1 MTYCIN
7 PKCSHPENLDQN
19 RFCSYCGTPLWLGD
33 RYRIIQSLSSL
44 EGGRTFLAIDEE
56 DPQKN
61 RCIVKQIPL
70 HSHANQQTK
79 EKEIEDFKK
88 EALTLQELGHH
99 PQIPSIL
106 AYFLPQKHLPH
117 LIFPLLVQE
126 FIEGQPISKEV
137 FEEAEI
143 RDLLDQVLPILQFVH
158 SKGIIHRDLNPNNI
172 IRQSQP
178 GSFSQKGKLFL
189 VDFSTAKVTTKT
201 MLANTGT
208 VIGSGTYTPPEQLKG
223 KATFASDL
231 YSLGLTCIHLLTTIH
246 PFDLFSTINGLAGWR
261 DYLAEPF
268 DHKLGKILDKMV
280 AENLS
285 QRYKSATEIL
295 QDLHPGKTFDLPEF
309 NPKSNLEFTL
319 DWHCIKTFTGHI
331 NSIHSL
337 SFSPNGQYLASGSA
351 DQTIL
356 IWNLETLS
364 KEKKISGHQGIVEA
378 VLFTHQGDQI
388 ISASWD
394 YKIKVWDFN
403 SGENIKDLTG
413 HTGWIKALALT
424 TDDQTLVSGGTD
436 QTIKIWSLKT
446 GNLIHNLTDHQGAI
460 HCLAISPNNLLLASG
475 SQDNTIKI
483 WELKTGKYLFTIT
496 GHSATV
502 EDLIFSPTGQIL
514 ISGSQDQT
522 IKIWNLNTGKIINTL
537 NGHSQGINDLALRSK
552 GDLLISGSNDK
563 TITIWHLGTGELLET
578 IFAHN
583 SGIKAVAFHP
593 KIRLLASGSQDK
605 TIKLWKR

>member
-7 PKCSHPENLDQN
+7 PKCNHPENSDQN
-19 RFCSYCGTPLWLGD
+19 RFCSYCGNRLWLGD

-44 EGGRTFLAIDEE
+44 KVGRTFLAIDEE
-56 DPQKN
+56 DPKKP

-70 HSHANQQTK
+70 NSNPNKHP
-79 EKEIEDFKK
+79 KEIEDFKK

-99 PQIPSIL
+99 PQIPKIL

-117 LIFPLLVQE
+117 LVFPLLVQE
-126 FIEGQPISKEV
+126 FIEGQTISKEV

-158 SKGIIHRDLNPNNI
+158 TKGIIHRDINPSNI
-172 IRQSQP
+172 IRQSNL
-178 GSFSQKGKLFL
+178 GSFNTKGKLFL

-201 MLANTGT
+201 VLANTGT
-208 VIGSGTYTPPEQLKG
+208 VIGSGTYTAPEQLKG

-268 DHKLGKILDKMV
+268 DRKLGKILDKMV

-285 QRYKSATEIL
+285 QRYKTATEVL

-309 NPKSNLEFTL
+309 NPNSNLEFTL

-331 NSIHSL
+331 NSIHAL
-337 SFSPNGQYLASGSA
+337 SFSPDGKYLASGSA
-351 DQTIL
+351 DQTIT
-356 IWNLETLS
+356 IWDLESFNQT
-364 KEKKISGHQGIVEA
+364 KKLTGHQGIIES
-378 VLFTHQGDQI
+378 VLFTHQGNQI

-394 YKIKVWDFN
+394 YKIKIWDVTT
-403 SGENIKDLTG
+403 GENLRDLTG
-413 HTGWIKALALT
+413 HTGWIKALALSA
-424 TDDQTLVSGGTD
+424 DDQILASSGTD
-436 QTIKIWSLKT
+436 KTIKIWLLKT
-446 GNLIHNLTDHQGAI
+446 GEITHNLTEHQAAI
-460 HCLAISPNNLLLASG
+460 HCLAISPNNLILASG
-475 SQDNTIKI
+475 SQDETIKI
-483 WELKTGKYLFTIT
+483 WSLKTGKMLLTLT

-502 EDLIFSPTGQIL
+502 EALVFSPTGQIL
-514 ISGSQDQT
+514 ISASQDQS
-522 IKIWNLNTGKIINTL
+522 IKIWNLKTSQIIHTL
-537 NGHSQGINDLALRSK
+537 NGHSQGINALALRSQ

-563 TITIWHLGTGELLET
+563 TITIWHPGTGELLDT
-578 IFAHN
+578 IFGHS
-583 SGIKAVAFHP
+583 SGIKAVAIHP

-605 TIKLWKR
+605 TIKIWKR